1 MALPAYFCR
10 ECGASGWIGYKT
22 KNSQCL
28 ETDSGKTA
36 QAFIANNENCYLIN
50 LYSKENEPLD
60 EYRGECYEWWIDP
73 SDLHIYYD
81 QGEPSEGR
89 VHVVA
94 IRKIEAGKNNKNPK
108 FVQLC
113 PSCCSDNT
121 LAIIGTK
128 VATLASVAI
137 SQVMS
142 SDLDSESESSRKI
155 LAFTNSV
162 QDAAHQAGF
171 FEARNYRFSFRN
183 ALQKEQ
189 DVVTSSGI
197 FGKIKDIDEVS
208 VTLEIAQG
216 MKIKVDKR
224 YVNPVP
230 TPQPVKPEKTSRRR
244 RKADP
249 SKDEKA

>member
-1 MALPAYFCR
+1 MSKMLLLNPFQMTYQEVNMQHTVNLVQVDLSEPASAG
-10 ECGASGWIGYKT
+10 ESGQGAKGGGFFGSP
-22 KNSQCL
+22 
-28 ETDSGKTA
+28 
-36 QAFIANNENCYLIN
+36 LIM
-50 LYSKENEPLD
+50 LL
-60 EYRGECYEWWIDP
+60 
-73 SDLHIYYD
+73 
-81 QGEPSEGR
+81 
-89 VHVVA
+89 
-94 IRKIEAGKNNKNPK
+94 
-108 FVQLC
+108 FV
-113 PSCCSDNT
+113 
-121 LAIIGTK
+121 LAI
-128 VATLASVAI
+128 L
-137 SQVMS
+137 M
-142 SDLDSESESSRKI
+142 LFMRPR
-155 LAFTNSV
+155 
-162 QDAAHQAGF
+162 QDKEGDK
-171 FEARNYRFSFRN
+171 FRN